1 MTSLDLS
8 VDEEGNQYPKVKTA
22 GVKSTWPGKKEIY
35 RHPHWEED
43 VIQLEHEPRPENYQ
57 RLLRPVM
64 RNGKIIPGSLPPLT
78 EIRELAQQNLQA
90 IPIQYRTLTIDKPY
104 PVRFSESLQTL
115 LNQAIDTRRN
125 I

>member
-1 MTSLDLS
+1 M
-8 VDEEGNQYPKVKTA
+8 KTA
-22 GVKSTWPGKKEIY
+22 GLKSTWPGKKEIY

-43 VIQLEHEPRPENYQ
+43 IIQLEHEPRPDKYH

-90 IPIQYRTLTIDKPY
+90 IPIQYRALTVEEPY
-104 PVRFSESLQTL
+104 PVRFSENLQAL
-115 LNQAIDTRRN
+115 LKQAVESMGSAQSP
-125 I
+125 